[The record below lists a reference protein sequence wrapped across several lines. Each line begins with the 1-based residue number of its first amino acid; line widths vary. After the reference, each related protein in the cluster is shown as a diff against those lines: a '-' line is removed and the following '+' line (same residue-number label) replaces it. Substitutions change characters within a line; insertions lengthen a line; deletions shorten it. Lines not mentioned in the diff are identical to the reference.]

1 MKTLRVVMG
10 LALGLGLAACAE
22 AEEGAGSNQDAG
34 SGVMP
39 DVVGM
44 KLDVALSE
52 IESAGFKDEVEVE
65 GGGALGV
72 VIESNW
78 EVCEQQPAAGD
89 DIGEAP
95 QLTVDRSCDDGGS
108 DDATGTTSSEAEETS
123 TSAPDAAY
131 SGPEYEVVIIDRGA
145 GMRVLDQYWVHTAA
159 LDYSTD
165 GFKDQLKLLIADVVQ
180 RAGTDQVIVQVV
192 TDREIAEAEA
202 VSTYE
207 QFEADH
213 GSEYVMTVI
222 PEKEKEGWVA
232 WYTGGIHY
240 ETGELSDSDA
250 AFGIDWFPASDNPTS
265 ERWRP

>member
-1 MKTLRVVMG
+1 MKTLRV
-10 LALGLGLAACAE
+10 LTALTLGLGLAACA
-22 AEEGAGSNQDAG
+22 ADEEAGSDREAG

-39 DVVGM
+39 DVVGL

-52 IESAGFKDEVEVE
+52 IESAGFEDEVEVE

-72 VIESNW
+72 VIKSRW

-89 DIGEAP
+89 DFGEAP
-95 QLTVDRSCDDGGS
+95 RLTVDRSCDDGGS
-108 DDATGTTSSEAEETS
+108 DDATTTTSSEPEETT
-123 TSAPDAAY
+123 TSAPEAAY
-131 SGPEYEVVIIDRGA
+131 SGPEYEVVTVDPGA
-145 GMRVLDQYWVHTAA
+145 GMGVLDQYWVYTAE

-180 RAGTDQVIVQVV
+180 FAGTDQVIVQVV

-202 VSTYE
+202 VSTRE
-207 QFEADH
+207 QFVDEH
-213 GSEYVMTVI
+213 GEEYAVTVI
-222 PEKEKEGWVA
+222 PEKEKQGWVA
-232 WYTGGIHY
+232 WYAGGIDY

-250 AFGIDWFPASDNPTS
+250 AFSIDWFPASDSPTS